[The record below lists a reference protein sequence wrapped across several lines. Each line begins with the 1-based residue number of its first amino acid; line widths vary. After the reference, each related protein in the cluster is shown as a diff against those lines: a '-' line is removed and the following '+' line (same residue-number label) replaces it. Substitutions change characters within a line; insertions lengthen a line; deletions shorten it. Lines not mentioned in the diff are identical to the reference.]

1 MGSAK
6 QASDFIIVNE
16 YLINYVRKN
25 YEHGGDIGTALE
37 NMDHYNFAALL
48 PTLQMSAI
56 TGDEPAQVA
65 DRTRENRQFELQY
78 NVEYKAYSHRVD
90 IYDQNKS
97 KAYSFLWGQCS
108 KAMQHK
114 VESRPQFVSTIKN
127 DPVELIKAIKE
138 YAMAYQDTKY
148 PVLTILEAMQAYIT
162 IRQQD
167 GESLVDYLKRYR
179 VSRDVF
185 FTHMGSE
192 LIIPKLAVN
201 LSNDDTVNPSTAIMT
216 YSDYGINVID
226 EADDEIEQEYIHEA
240 NERFVALHYL
250 KSLDTSKYGSLINGL
265 TAQYSLKSD
274 HYPKTLEAA
283 HAAATTH

>member
-1 MGSAK
+1 MTSHQRETMSHGRGGRSTNGRRSGRGGRGRTGGRSRNNNNSNQKNNQRTKLSDYIYNVGSAK

-37 NMDHYNFAALL
+37 NMDHFNFAALL

-56 TGDEPAQVA
+56 TGTDAAQVA

-127 DPVELIKAIKE
+127 DPVELIKAIRE

-167 GESLVDYLKRYR
+167 GESLVDYLKRTEQR
-179 VSRDVF
+179 RR
-185 FTHMGSE
+185 M
-192 LIIPKLAVN
+192 
-201 LSNDDTVNPSTAIMT
+201 ST
-216 YSDYGINVID
+216 
-226 EADDEIEQEYIHEA
+226 
-240 NERFVALHYL
+240 
-250 KSLDTSKYGSLINGL
+250 TSYM
-265 TAQYSLKSD
+265 
-274 HYPKTLEAA
+274 
-283 HAAATTH
+283 